1 MKSVGR
7 GLALLTLLVLGV
19 FAVGPNLGLIHA
31 SNLIFNPVLNL
42 SNDPAFASDFPRI
55 ATSANNVYVA
65 WLNNSGT
72 NNSDVLFTFSGNNGT
87 NFGAPINLSKS
98 LPKRDSVNEQVAA
111 SRSYVY
117 VVWQDNTTG
126 NNDIWFTLSSD
137 NGASFGVPVNLSND
151 PQQSLN
157 PQIAVSGT
165 NVYVTW
171 MSQSTTG
178 SGKDIL
184 FSASTNNGVTFSV
197 NKLNLSSDLAAN
209 YPVMASSGS
218 NVYVAWQDNS
228 TGAHDIYLKTSPN
241 SGTSFGTVQNLS
253 MNTAGSG
260 TSSIDYQI
268 AAVGS
273 NVDLVWTRVS
283 VATTTDNTMLA
294 ASTNSGGS
302 FSAAQPL
309 TTNNRSLHPQVADVG
324 SSVYTVWEDDS
335 IPGVALATFAA
346 SSNNGINFNTPVAL
360 SSNPGFSQF
369 PQLAA
374 AGTNVYVVWSN
385 SYGSVDVFL
394 RSSNDSGASFGSAVN
409 LSNNPGFSTDPVVV
423 ASGNKVYVAWQDDT
437 SSPGIDDILFRT
449 NLTKVN
455 FFLNAL
461 QSGWNSTLPPGTTSP
476 CSPSGTPTCNPTAT
490 AFKGRPFTI
499 EITWKDAVQHDI
511 AIYAN
516 GTTAGNVHL
525 SDTCNLSNTVGCLT
539 VSQPVSSSSTV
550 SVLIFTPTVPNSDF
564 TGLGGFEYFCQYHPS
579 TMHGHVKV
587 YKSPDIDGNGIVNI
601 FDLATI
607 ALAYGS
613 TPGAVNWNVAADL
626 DNNGMVNILDVAIA
640 AFYYGQSV

>member
-7 GLALLTLLVLGV
+7 GLTLLTLLVLGV
-19 FAVGPNLGLIHA
+19 FAVGPNLGLVHA

-55 ATSANNVYVA
+55 ATSANNVYVT
-65 WLNNSGT
+65 WLNNTGISNG
-72 NNSDVLFTFSGNNGT
+72 DVLFAFSGNNGT
-87 NFGAPINLSKS
+87 IFGAPISLSKS
-98 LPKRDSVNEQVAA
+98 LPKGNSVNEQVAA

-126 NNDIWFTLSSD
+126 NNDVWFSLSSD
-137 NGASFGVPVNLSND
+137 NGASFSPPVNLSND
-151 PQQSLN
+151 PNQSLN
-157 PQIAVSGT
+157 PQIAVSGN
-165 NVYVTW
+165 NVYVAW
-171 MSQSTTG
+171 MSQFTTG
-178 SGKDIL
+178 TGKDIL
-184 FSASTNNGVTFSV
+184 FDASTNNGVSFTVS
-197 NKLNLSSDLAAN
+197 KLNLSNDLAAN
-209 YPVMASSGS
+209 YPVMASSGT
-218 NVYVAWQDNS
+218 NVYAAWQDNS
-228 TGAHDIYLKTSPN
+228 TGTHDIYLRTSTN

-253 MNTAGSG
+253 LNTAGSG

-268 AAVGS
+268 AAIGS

-283 VATTTDNTMLA
+283 VVTTSDNTMLA
-294 ASTNSGGS
+294 ASTNSGAS
-302 FSAAQPL
+302 FSTAQQL
-309 TTNNRSLHPQVADVG
+309 TTNNRSLHPQVAVAG
-324 SSVYTVWEDDS
+324 SSVYVVWEDDS
-335 IPGVALATFAA
+335 TPGAAVTTFAV
-346 SSNNGINFNTPVAL
+346 SSNNGVNFNTPIAL
-360 SSNPGFSQF
+360 SSTSGFSQF

-374 AGTNVYVVWSN
+374 AGMNVYVVWSDTYVN
-385 SYGSVDVFL
+385 DIFL
-394 RSSNDSGASFGSAVN
+394 RSSSDSGASFGTAVN

-449 NLTKVN
+449 NLSRVN

-499 EITWKDAVQHDI
+499 EITWKDAPQHDI
-511 AIYAN
+511 AVYKN

-525 SDTCNLSNTVGCLT
+525 TDSCSPSNTVGCLA

-550 SVLIFTPTVPNSDF
+550 SVLIFTPAVPNPDF
-564 TGLGGFEYFCQYHPS
+564 TGLGGYEYFCQYHPS
-579 TMHGHVKV
+579 TMHGHIKV

-613 TPGAVNWNVAADL
+613 TPSAVNWNIAADL
-626 DNNGMVNILDVAIA
+626 DNNGTVNILDVALA
-640 AFYYGQSV
+640 AFYYGQSA